1 MDCAKYLEDS
11 VHPIIADMVKEL
23 IADKPDDPIPL
34 MLHVL
39 ETKLGKM
46 VPPLTH
52 KETVELLHLQSRWK
66 SVKEGKT
73 KRSGS
78 QKLPPPIVVS
88 YAKANVDSKFSTI
101 NNKNDDS
108 SSDSSSDGE
117 SNETFSRDM
126 LLKIKPMANKPGRAS
141 VSAEVIGQ
149 FNKRA
154 DFKKIVIPKDDDTK
168 KRVKRR
174 LGD

>member
-11 VHPIIADMVKEL
+11 VQPIISDMVREL

-46 VPPLTH
+46 IPPLTH

-66 SVKEGKT
+66 SVKDGKN

-88 YAKANVDSKFSTI
+88 FDKANVVSKFSTI
-101 NNKNDDS
+101 NNRDDS
-108 SSDSSSDGE
+108 SSDSSSGGE

-126 LLKIKPMANKPGRAS
+126 LLKIKPMANKPGRPS

-154 DFKKIVIPKDDDTK
+154 DFKKIVIPKDNDTK